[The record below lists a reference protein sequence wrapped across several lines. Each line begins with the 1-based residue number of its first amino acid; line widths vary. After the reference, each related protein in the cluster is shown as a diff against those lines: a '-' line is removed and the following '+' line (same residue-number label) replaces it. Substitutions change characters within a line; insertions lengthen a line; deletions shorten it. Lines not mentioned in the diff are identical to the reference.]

1 MHYTLKESD
10 KEKAEGSNGAG
21 ALQQK
26 LLESRSIV
34 ISGEINQEL
43 AQKVITQM
51 ILLQS
56 VSNDP
61 IKLYI
66 NSQGGHVE
74 AGDTI
79 HDFIKFIRPEV
90 HVIGT
95 GWVASAGITIFLAAK
110 KEHRYSLPNTRFMIH
125 QPLGGV
131 RGQATDIEIEAREI
145 IRMLDRVNKLIA
157 DATGQPL
164 EKVKKRYRP
173 QLLDVSGRSAG
184 LRHCGQIDYPLRRA
198 EARLSTHAVYV
209 SGGGFALP
217 DLHSLAFYPRL
228 THDKAARLALFH
240 NRACLPSQWCYPWR
254 IN

>member
-1 MHYTLKESD
+1 MYYTMKD
-10 KEKAEGSNGAG
+10 NDTDKAESTPGA

-34 ISGEINQEL
+34 ISGEINQAL
-43 AQKVITQM
+43 AEKVITQM

-110 KEHRYSLPNTRFMIH
+110 KEHRYALPNTRFMIH

-145 IRMLDRVNKLIA
+145 IRMLERVNKLIA

-164 EKVKKRYRP
+164 EKVKKDTDRNFWMSP
-173 QLLDVSGRSAG
+173 
-184 LRHCGQIDYPLRRA
+184 A
-198 EARLSTHAVYV
+198 EALDYGIVGKIISHYDE
-209 SGGGFALP
+209 LKI
-217 DLHSLAFYPRL
+217 D
-228 THDKAARLALFH
+228 
-240 NRACLPSQWCYPWR
+240 
-254 IN
+254 

>member
-10 KEKAEGSNGAG
+10 KDKAEGANGAG

-79 HDFIKFIRPEV
+79 HDFIKFIRPDV
-90 HVIGT
+90 HIIGA
-95 GWVASAGITIFLAAK
+95 GWVASAGITIFPGGEKRTPLLAAK
-110 KEHRYSLPNTRFMIH
+110 
-125 QPLGGV
+125 
-131 RGQATDIEIEAREI
+131 
-145 IRMLDRVNKLIA
+145 
-157 DATGQPL
+157 
-164 EKVKKRYRP
+164 
-173 QLLDVSGRSAG
+173 
-184 LRHCGQIDYPLRRA
+184 
-198 EARLSTHAVYV
+198 
-209 SGGGFALP
+209 
-217 DLHSLAFYPRL
+217 YPRS
-228 THDKAARLALFH
+228 TSRWAACVVR
-240 NRACLPSQWCYPWR
+240 RR
-254 IN
+254 ILKSKRVRSSVCWIA